1 MPSDPARLIERIR
14 QVGFIPAAPPGFRP
28 GKLPPEPGLLVLLAL
43 AIVLAVSL
51 AVDRSPALQRWVL
64 KPGRSVGEIRPAPRL
79 IQLTSALVLVIFA
92 IVFMV
97 A

>member
-1 MPSDPARLIERIR
+1 VDHRRPRRGVAAIART
-14 QVGFIPAAPPGFRP
+14 
-28 GKLPPEPGLLVLLAL
+28 
-43 AIVLAVSL
+43 
-51 AVDRSPALQRWVL
+51 DRL
-64 KPGRSVGEIRPAPRL
+64 KPGRSVGEIRPALRL